1 MEVDV
6 GRKRAVR
13 IFVAGASGA
22 IGRPLIRQL
31 VAAGHDVSGT
41 TRRQE
46 RAEEIQAAG
55 AKAVVCDVL
64 DGSALEAAVAEAAP
78 EVVVNQLTSLPEDFN
93 PRTIDYSATNR
104 VREEGG
110 GNLMKAALA
119 AGARR
124 YVTQSI
130 AFIYAPEGDWVK
142 DEEARP
148 FEEAPPPFDEGERAM
163 LAHEREVL
171 GTDGIEGVVLRY
183 GQFYGPGT
191 YYTPG
196 SGSIAKQVE
205 KRMLPVIGPGT
216 GTSSFIHVE
225 DAASATVAALDRC
238 GPGIYN
244 VTDDEPAPAK
254 EWLPI
259 YAEALG
265 AKRPRRV
272 PTWLARLV
280 GGKMAVEFGVNLRGA
295 SNAKAKRELG
305 WQPRYPTWRQGF
317 REALG

>member
-1 MEVDV
+1 MRV
-6 GRKRAVR
+6 
-13 IFVAGASGA
+13 FVAGASGA
-22 IGRPLIRQL
+22 IGRPLMRQL
-31 VAAGHDVSGT
+31 VAAGHNVTGT
-41 TRRQE
+41 TRR
-46 RAEEIQAAG
+46 EEPADEIRAAG
-55 AKAVVCDVL
+55 AKAVVCDVF
-64 DGSALEAAVAEAAP
+64 DKEGLEAAVKEAAP

-93 PRTIDYSATNR
+93 PKTIDYAPTNR
-104 VREEGG
+104 ARGEGG
-110 GNLMKAALA
+110 RNLMQAALA
-119 AGARR
+119 VGARR

-148 FEEAPPPFDEGERAM
+148 FEEAPPPFDEGEKAM

-196 SGSIAKQVE
+196 SGSIARQVE
-205 KRMLPVIGPGT
+205 RRMLPIIGPGT

-225 DAASATVAALDRC
+225 DAASATVAALDR
-238 GPGIYN
+238 GAPGIYN
-244 VTDDEPAPAK
+244 VTDDEPAPGR
-254 EWLPI
+254 EWLPV
-259 YAEALG
+259 YAEAIG

-280 GGKMAVEFGVNLRGA
+280 GGPMAVEFGVNLRGA

-305 WQPRYPTWRQGF
+305 WQPRYSSWRQGF